1 MLAVISDPRTSQ
13 DGDVVRLARAW
24 PARDLVPAV
33 CALIGCGLG
42 TEQDRRAAWIV
53 KQTVDSEMAEPV
65 LALAADRTNDRV
77 VRRYLIEGVSRALGG
92 EPESWERVSAVT
104 RRLIHD
110 DDPLIREAGAQLIH
124 DVPGSPDERAALL
137 VGLLGDDDD
146 AVALT
151 AAHALLALP
160 SAPIPDE
167 AISAL
172 AAHQHPE
179 VRRLA
184 GELVARSASEG
195 TSEGAGS

>member
-1 MLAVISDPRTSQ
+1 MTQ
-13 DGDVVRLARAW
+13 
-24 PARDLVPAV
+24 
-33 CALIGCGLG
+33 LIGSAFG
-42 TEQDRRAAWIV
+42 TEQERRAAWIV
-53 KQTVDSEMAEPV
+53 KQTVGSEMAEPV

-92 EPESWERVSAVT
+92 EPVSWERVSAVT

-124 DVPGSPDERAALL
+124 DVQGSPDERAGLL

-146 AVALT
+146 DDAVVLT

-160 SAPIPDE
+160 SAPIPDQ

-179 VRRLA
+179 MRRLA

-195 TSEGAGS
+195 PSEGAGS